1 MHKDAKNDML
11 NGITKLEKELQ
22 SEVEKVK
29 EEHYLKMQELYDEQD
44 DEFRKNDIEDNPEC
58 LGSYSDLSRY
68 GEMMNGE
75 FQYVSGLGSNP
86 EFGDFVFVVTKKK
99 KLGLVQ
105 IGDRVNESA
114 DWTIFYFEKLRE
126 LPSQEFG
133 KIIPILDIVK
143 QKMKQ

>member
-1 MHKDAKNDML
+1 MF
-11 NGITKLEKELQ
+11 
-22 SEVEKVK
+22 V
-29 EEHYLKMQELYDEQD
+29 
-44 DEFRKNDIEDNPEC
+44 
-58 LGSYSDLSRY
+58 GSYSDLSRY
-68 GEMMNGE
+68 GRDDEWGVSID
-75 FQYVSGLGSNP
+75 VSGLGSNP

-126 LPSQEFG
+126 LPSQKFG